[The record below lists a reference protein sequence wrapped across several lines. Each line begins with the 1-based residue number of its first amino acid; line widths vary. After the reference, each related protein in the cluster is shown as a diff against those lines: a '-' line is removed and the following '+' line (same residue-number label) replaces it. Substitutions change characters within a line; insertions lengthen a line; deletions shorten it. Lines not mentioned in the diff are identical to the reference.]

1 VHFALWVPNFGTLA
15 DVSLLA
21 DLAAR
26 SERAGWD
33 GWFLMDHVVHQS
45 GDEPAV
51 DPWMALAVA
60 ARVTSRIRLGP
71 MVTPLPR
78 RRPWDVARQAA
89 TLDHL
94 SLGRAVL
101 GVGIGS
107 ERTRE
112 LEAFG
117 EATDL
122 ARRAS
127 MLDEALDLIT
137 ALWSGQPIHHHGQ
150 HFQAEGVRFEPTPVQ
165 RPLPIWVGAVWPSHR
180 PLRRAARWQGV
191 FPLGLPGPEAV
202 GEIRR
207 SIGPVGEIA
216 VEAGDYPSAEWERNG
231 ATWWFRRLPSDGSI
245 GDLEGLIDVGPPR

>member
-1 VHFALWVPNFGTLA
+1 VRFALWVPNFGSLA

-26 SERAGWD
+26 SEGAGWD
-33 GWFLMDHVVHQS
+33 GWFLMDHVVHQG

-78 RRPWDVARQAA
+78 RRPWNVARQAA

-94 SLGRAVL
+94 SRGRAVL

-112 LEAFG
+112 FEAFD
-117 EATDL
+117 EETDP

-127 MLDEALDLIT
+127 MLEEALDLI
-137 ALWSGQPIHHHGQ
+137 ADLWSGEPIRHHGE
-150 HFQAEGVRFEPTPVQ
+150 HFRAEGVRFEPTPVQ
-165 RPLPIWVGAVWPSHR
+165 RPLPIWVGAIWPNRR

-191 FPLGLPGPEAV
+191 FPLAIPGPEAV
-202 GEIRR
+202 REIRR
-207 SIGPVGEIA
+207 SIGPDGDIA
-216 VEAGDYPSAEWERNG
+216 VEGDDHPSQEWERNG
-231 ATWWFRRLPSDGSI
+231 ATWWFRRLPSGGSI
-245 GDLEGLIDVGPPR
+245 GDSKRLIDVGPPP